1 MRLPLIACLAICA
14 GSVAA
19 EYTLT
24 LKDIGKR
31 DYYCTITVELANGT
45 DEPLTEINAFFLN
58 YIGETEV
65 GRSKGASFANVAP
78 GTSATATFETPNA
91 PCSATD
97 TDVETYMMIIG
108 ACRIGIGFEDKSVCV
123 ERMDLTSPFS
133 AATALN

>member
-14 GSVAA
+14 GPVAA
-19 EYTLT
+19 EYTLA

-31 DYYCTITVELANGT
+31 DYYCTITVELTNGP
-45 DEPLTEINAFFLN
+45 DEQLTAINAFFLN
-58 YIGETEV
+58 YVGEAAV
-65 GRSKGASFANVAP
+65 DRSRGAS
-78 GTSATATFETPNA
+78 TSATFETPNA

-97 TDVETYMMIIG
+97 TDVETYKMIIG

-123 ERMDLTSPFS
+123 ERMDLTSPFL